1 MRVRK
6 TQSCAERYGITRAC
20 KSCFSRKRKQSVTNL
35 ITLDGMSHFPKE
47 FLDLKAYHSNKAQ
60 IINDTDTSQ
69 EDIEQ
74 TAHGAKDQSLNN
86 RNTAAV
92 PNSLSAVNRD
102 SGALDMGDNRLINSR
117 PSLIRPTDQ
126 LFSNQNLIRLGSE
139 PMPNFGREP
148 IQASQDARNLLAR
161 V

>member
-1 MRVRK
+1 M
-6 TQSCAERYGITRAC
+6 
-20 KSCFSRKRKQSVTNL
+20 TNL

-69 EDIEQ
+69 EDIEK

-102 SGALDMGDNRLINSR
+102 TGALDMGDNRLINSR
-117 PSLIRPTDQ
+117 PSLARPTDQ

-148 IQASQDARNLLAR
+148 MQASQDAQNLLAR